1 MARDYLRQRSVPA
14 EAIIVEETGQS
25 TLHSALAA
33 AEIMRRMGLK
43 SCILVSD
50 GYHIYRAKNLLWVV
64 GMGV

>member
-1 MARDYLRQRSVPA
+1 MRRAALIAVLLMVVS
-14 EAIIVEETGQS
+14 
-25 TLHSALAA
+25 LAA

-50 GYHIYRAKNLLWVV
+50 GYHIYRAKNLLWVA

>member
-1 MARDYLRQRSVPA
+1 MRRAALIAVLLMVVS
-14 EAIIVEETGQS
+14 
-25 TLHSALAA
+25 LAA